1 MNLIVCDFDGVL
13 TRLYDEDGNKD
24 YSSYLNYDSSTY
36 GPSEELVDRL
46 KSICHLTNA
55 KVLISSN
62 WRRYDDDQTWEFAGQ
77 HYPNQLPLLKHMLG
91 SLFYDELPKDRHN
104 NKSQALE
111 LWFEMND
118 FTGEYVIFDDDER
131 EGFQNNPKF
140 RKHYIQTDSR
150 YGITLDDYEQAIQ
163 ILKCD

>member
-36 GPSEELVDRL
+36 SPSEELVDRL

-62 WRRYDDDQTWEFAGQ
+62 WRRYDDD
-77 HYPNQLPLLKHMLG
+77 
-91 SLFYDELPKDRHN
+91 
-104 NKSQALE
+104 
-111 LWFEMND
+111 
-118 FTGEYVIFDDDER
+118 
-131 EGFQNNPKF
+131 
-140 RKHYIQTDSR
+140 
-150 YGITLDDYEQAIQ
+150 
-163 ILKCD
+163 